1 MRAAARLRVEA
12 LCRVVVLAARPPFS
26 LRPDRAGTVWL
37 VGSAAGPLGGDD
49 LVLRVEVGEGAR
61 VAVRSVAA
69 QVVLP
74 GPSGAPA
81 RVRIEAEVAAGGHLD
96 WCPEPTVVA
105 AGADLH
111 QTSVVELAK
120 GATLRWQEGVVLGRH
135 GEEPGR
141 VTSRLDVD
149 LAGRPL
155 LRHGFASD
163 VDGPAGLAGARAVV
177 SELRA
182 GGGAGDAALRAGSC
196 RGDEVVVLPLD
207 GDGVLT
213 MAAGPDARTALSLHH
228 GVTASMV

>member
-12 LCRVVVLAARPPFS
+12 PCRVVELAARPPWS
-26 LRPDRAGTVWL
+26 LRPDGAGTVWL

-49 LVLRVEVGEGAR
+49 LVLRVEVGAGAR

-74 GPSGAPA
+74 GISGAPA

-105 AGADLH
+105 AGAELH
-111 QTSVVELAK
+111 QTSVVVLAD
-120 GATLRWQEGVVLGRH
+120 GATLRWREGLVLGRH
-135 GEEPGR
+135 GEEPGL

-155 LRHGFASD
+155 LRHGFTSA
-163 VDGPAGLAGARAVV
+163 VDGPAGRAGARAIV

-182 GGGAGDAALRAGSC
+182 GGGAGDVALRPGSC

-207 GDGVLT
+207 GDGALT
-213 MAAGPDARTALSLHH
+213 MVAAGDALAALSLHRE
-228 GVTASMV
+228 VAASMV